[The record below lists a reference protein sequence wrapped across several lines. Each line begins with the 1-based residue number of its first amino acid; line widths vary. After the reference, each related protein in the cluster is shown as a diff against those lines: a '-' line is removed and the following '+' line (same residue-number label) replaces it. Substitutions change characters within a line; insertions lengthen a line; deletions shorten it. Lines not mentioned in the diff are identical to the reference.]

1 MTRVTCRLTAK
12 NRDQLRNPTLGNRV
26 PAIFDNLYSPV
37 STRTGSLCLFCCC
50 TAIGCADVELPTDSA
65 AHVLRSDDT
74 ADVICNHSSAMTS
87 SVTSRVRQEDDG
99 LPEEP
104 TDRHQHHQPPPPMH
118 KVQQKCATFRE
129 KSSRR
134 ENDTDRRLR

>member
-1 MTRVTCRLTAK
+1 
-12 NRDQLRNPTLGNRV
+12 
-26 PAIFDNLYSPV
+26 
-37 STRTGSLCLFCCC
+37 
-50 TAIGCADVELPTDSA
+50 VELPTDSA

-74 ADVICNHSSAMTS
+74 ADVICNHSSAMTP